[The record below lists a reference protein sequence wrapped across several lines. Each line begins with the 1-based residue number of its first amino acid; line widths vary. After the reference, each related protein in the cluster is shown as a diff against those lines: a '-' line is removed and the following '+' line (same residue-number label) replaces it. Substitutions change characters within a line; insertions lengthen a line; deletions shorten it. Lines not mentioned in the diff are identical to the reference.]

1 MSLKN
6 WRSRTDL
13 LRVGAGLAGLLMAAP
28 SAHAV
33 EAATSFYIL
42 GSKTTMSGYLPPPGA
57 YGFLSNY
64 VYSGS
69 ADIEFEA
76 GGVTVSGGIDAD
88 AYIAMPTGL
97 WVLHEDILGGNL
109 AFSLTAPFAG
119 KKMEAGAF
127 ISPTGTQ
134 LNAKRDNWAF
144 GDPVFGT
151 TLGWHDGKL
160 HYTLGALV
168 NIPVGQWELGNPV
181 NIGFNR
187 WVVDGT
193 AAMTYLDPTT
203 GLELSGAAGIT
214 FNFENPDTNYDSG
227 TEIHGEAA
235 AMLHLSHTF
244 SIGLNGYAYK
254 QITGDSGSGAV
265 LGPFKGQVF
274 AVGPALDYT
283 FKIGQLPVATNLRYF
298 YEFGVDNRL
307 KGHAG
312 LLNFAVP
319 LGGHSAEQSSH

>member
-1 MSLKN
+1 MSARLWNLKA
-6 WRSRTDL
+6 DL
-13 LRVGAGLAGLLMAAP
+13 FRVAAGLAGLVMAAP

-42 GSKTTMSGYLPPPGA
+42 GSKTTISGYLPPPGA

-88 AYIAMPTGL
+88 AYIAMPTAL
-97 WVLHEDILGGNL
+97 WVLNEDILGGNL

-151 TLGWHDGKL
+151 TLGWHEGKL

-168 NIPVGQWELGNPV
+168 NIPVGEWELAIPSTSALIAGSS
-181 NIGFNR
+181 
-187 WVVDGT
+187 T
-193 AAMTYLDPTT
+193 A
-203 GLELSGAAGIT
+203 
-214 FNFENPDTNYDSG
+214 
-227 TEIHGEAA
+227 
-235 AMLHLSHTF
+235 
-244 SIGLNGYAYK
+244 
-254 QITGDSGSGAV
+254 
-265 LGPFKGQVF
+265 
-274 AVGPALDYT
+274 
-283 FKIGQLPVATNLRYF
+283 LR
-298 YEFGVDNRL
+298 
-307 KGHAG
+307 
-312 LLNFAVP
+312 P
-319 LGGHSAEQSSH
+319 